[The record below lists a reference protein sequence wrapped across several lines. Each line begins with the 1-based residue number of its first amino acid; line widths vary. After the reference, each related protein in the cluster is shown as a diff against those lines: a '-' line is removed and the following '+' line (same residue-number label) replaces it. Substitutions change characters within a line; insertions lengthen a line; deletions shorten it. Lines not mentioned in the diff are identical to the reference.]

1 MASSKMMTTTTL
13 TSKGQLT
20 LPKEIRDRL
29 GLKSGDKL
37 SCRVSGDEIVMR
49 RKNVRLA
56 DIIGILHVPGKRAT
70 VEEMNE
76 AVRQTAAERAM
87 RGLKRS

>member
-1 MASSKMMTTTTL
+1 MTTTTL

-49 RKNVRLA
+49 RKTVHLSE
-56 DIIGILHVPGKRAT
+56 IIGILHVPGKRAT
-70 VEEMNE
+70 IEEMNE
-76 AVRQTAAERAM
+76 AVRDVAAERAT
-87 RGLKRS
+87 RGRKQS

>member
-1 MASSKMMTTTTL
+1 MSTTTL

-29 GLKSGDKL
+29 HLKAGDKL
-37 SCRVSGDEIVMR
+37 SCRVVGDDEIVMR
-49 RKNVRLA
+49 RKRL
-56 DIIGILHVPGKRAT
+56 DVSDVIGILHVPGKHAT

-76 AVRQTAAERAM
+76 AAKEGAVARVA
-87 RGLKRS
+87 RGQRRS